1 MNRSRF
7 YSLALVLLLGITLPP
22 ATQRSVAME
31 SDEPNTAFV
40 ELAGNRNPSFGG
52 GGGGL
57 SLYGDHTA
65 FLAGIATF
73 GSSSFD
79 DYFVGFTLGARFH
92 RHNPF
97 ESSVTPFIGVGS
109 FLGFTQKEE
118 EAEDDEID
126 NNMDG
131 DVDEEGE
138 TKTSISD
145 TLASIYPEV
154 GLHIRI
160 PGSGLLT
167 LSARYNVTSKGS
179 ELDSWIY
186 AIGFTIPFYF

>member
-7 YSLALVLLLGITLPP
+7 YGLALSLMLGITLSAAASPC
-22 ATQRSVAME
+22 AAME
-31 SDEPNTAFV
+31 SDDPNTAYV
-40 ELAGNRNPSFGG
+40 EISGNRNPNFGG

-65 FLAGIATF
+65 FLAGVSIF

-79 DYFVGFTLGARFH
+79 DYFAGFNLGARFH
-92 RHNPF
+92 RRNPF
-97 ESSVTPFIGVGS
+97 KASVTPFVGIGS
-109 FLGFTQKEE
+109 FLGFTEE
-118 EAEDDEID
+118 EKEADDDEID
-126 NNMDG
+126 NDLDG

-138 TKTSISD
+138 TESSISD

-160 PGSGLLT
+160 PGDGILT
-167 LSARYNVTSKGS
+167 LSARYNVTSKGR

-186 AIGFTIPFYF
+186 ALGFTIPFYF